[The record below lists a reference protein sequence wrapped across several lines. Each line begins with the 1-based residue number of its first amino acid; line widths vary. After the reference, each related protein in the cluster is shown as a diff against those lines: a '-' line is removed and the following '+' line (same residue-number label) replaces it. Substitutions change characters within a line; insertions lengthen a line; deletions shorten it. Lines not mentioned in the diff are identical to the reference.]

1 MKKKRGK
8 RLRYFVEVKK
18 HYWVSKLN
26 KWVLNTEEPIKFE
39 YGFSTSRTFRTIN
52 TVSNHLNYLN
62 KHGYK
67 FIVERYSRYKG
78 RRRVQTWTND

>member
-1 MKKKRGK
+1 MKKKRSK
-8 RLRYFVEVKK
+8 RLRYFVEVKN

-26 KWVLNTEEPIKFE
+26 KWVLNTEQPIKFE
-39 YGFSTSRTFRTIN
+39 DGYSTCRVFRTIN
-52 TVSNHLNYLN
+52 ATLKHLNYLY